1 MSSSLLVLVCRVVDS
16 GGECNDGLGDS
27 MFARELG
34 VITPVR
40 LGEVPENPQRSG
52 ASGAGSHA

>member
-1 MSSSLLVLVCRVVDS
+1 MSSSLFVLVCRVEDS
-16 GGECNDGLGDS
+16 GGEYNDDLGDAIV
-27 MFARELG
+27 ARELG